1 MEVTNGDIYSSR
13 DSLQIMV
20 GMRLPI
26 KVSLQVVKLVSQF
39 NEVLEVVDQVR
50 NRLVNDYG
58 EPNKDGILEV
68 VPPDDTRGRPK
79 SPNFEKFDAEFKELM
94 AQTVEIGMKKIRL
107 PSEVDGK
114 PLQIEPSIL
123 MALGKFID
131 VV

>member
-13 DSLQIMV
+13 ESLQIMV

-26 KVSLQVVKLVSQF
+26 KVSLQVVKLVGKL
-39 NEVLEVVDQVR
+39 NVVLDEVDQVR
-50 NRLVNDYG
+50 NRLVQDYG
-58 EPNKDGILEV
+58 EENKGGVQEVIPPND
-68 VPPDDTRGRPK
+68 PRGRPK
-79 SPNFEKFDAEFKELM
+79 SPNFEKFDVEFKELM
-94 AQTVEIGMKKIRL
+94 AQTVEIDMKKIRL

-123 MALGKFID
+123 MALEKFLD